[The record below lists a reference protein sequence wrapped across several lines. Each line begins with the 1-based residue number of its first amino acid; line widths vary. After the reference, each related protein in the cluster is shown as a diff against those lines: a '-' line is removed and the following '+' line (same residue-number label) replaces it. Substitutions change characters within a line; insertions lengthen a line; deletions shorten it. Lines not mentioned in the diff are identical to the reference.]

1 MLRRLSIPQSRAG
14 LQWWFIYKLQYY
26 KPQCI
31 VWRTVQLWKVFP
43 ERSIMQPSYC
53 QSCLYGGSHHPIM
66 GWYCE
71 ACSEK
76 FSKLENN
83 FHEIVTCEQA
93 YGTPKC
99 KESAR
104 VRKVHHITT
113 YTPLFPDNAVFT
125 KPDTA
130 SVAHTFQYA
139 MSASAADSIVAIL
152 KEIKPH
158 LRDDQIKKLQDAIR
172 QV

>member
-1 MLRRLSIPQSRAG
+1 
-14 LQWWFIYKLQYY
+14 
-26 KPQCI
+26 
-31 VWRTVQLWKVFP
+31 
-43 ERSIMQPSYC
+43 MQPSYC

-113 YTPLFPDNAVFT
+113 YAPLFPDDVAVFT

-130 SVAHTFQYA
+130 SVAHSFQYA
-139 MSASAADSIVAIL
+139 MSASAVDSIVAIL

-158 LRDDQIKKLQDAIR
+158 LRDEQLKKLQDAIR